1 MFICCQPPNMSKEVC
16 RTEILCEFS
25 VRSVRHSMEFM
36 QFSLFG
42 STCEMG
48 SAREGQADLECISGF

>member
-1 MFICCQPPNMSKEVC
+1 
-16 RTEILCEFS
+16 
-25 VRSVRHSMEFM
+25 MEFM